1 MDLLP
6 LCGGFN
12 VINALRKLEPEKTK
26 NVVIEFEQHNQ
37 QTFKQ
42 QLKIYGETSCISI
55 KLKCKGVRPDIEI
68 IPENGLLNIGAVLLD
83 EYVEKSFIIKN
94 VSNF

>member
-26 NVVIEFEQHNQ
+26 NVVIEFEPHDQ
-37 QTFKQ
+37 
-42 QLKIYGETSCISI
+42 
-55 KLKCKGVRPDIEI
+55 
-68 IPENGLLNIGAVLLD
+68 
-83 EYVEKSFIIKN
+83 
-94 VSNF
+94 